1 MKLQKTTAALLFFLF
16 FSCVNLFSESFRTNI
31 EGSIE
36 ITPEKMTGGSVT
48 LGINSSVFLTLGPEA
63 RFLRGIELEIIAP
76 QGWLS
81 YRGSLV
87 MMIYNNISSQTNAL
101 IGLSDITANQII
113 LEPLASRIN
122 IIYQIPVRQAHGMR
136 TTTTVTVPSSIALPS
151 AFPVLI
157 RFSPVIKGLSSE
169 LENMTFNLTA
179 RPILNDE
186 GAVRLAFQ
194 YPAQLANRSFTALI
208 DDKIIDNIRE
218 QIMLKEGEHHLV
230 ILSDDYRN
238 ESRRFIVER
247 AKVIDL
253 SVELQ
258 DPTPVLI
265 FEGPQNAQ
273 IFLNNSRISRDQI
286 IKVEPGVHEVRFQV
300 GDYTLIQTVNVSKG
314 KTYRI
319 ALAVD
324 LTVKEED

>member
-1 MKLQKTTAALLFFLF
+1 MAMCLF
-16 FSCVNLFSESFRTNI
+16 FSVVCLFSESFRTNI

-36 ITPEKMTGGSVT
+36 ISPEKMAGSSVI
-48 LGINSSVFLTLGPEA
+48 LGINNSVLLTLGPET
-63 RFLRGIELEIIAP
+63 RFLRGIEIEIIAP
-76 QGWLS
+76 QAWLA

-87 MMIYNNISSQTNAL
+87 MMIYNNVNAQVST
-101 IGLSDITANQII
+101 GTSDVTANQIV
-113 LEPLASRIN
+113 LEPLVSRLN
-122 IIYQIPVRQAHGMR
+122 IVYQLPVRQSHGLR
-136 TTTTVTVPSSIALPS
+136 TTTTVIVPSAIALPS
-151 AFPVLI
+151 SFPALL
-157 RFSPVIKGLSSE
+157 RFSPVIKGLNSE
-169 LENMTFNLTA
+169 LESMTFNLTA
-179 RPILNDE
+179 RPILSDE
-186 GAVRLAFQ
+186 GAVRLAFR
-194 YPAQLANRSFTALI
+194 YPAQLANRPFTVLI
-208 DDKIIDNIRE
+208 DDKIVDNINE

-258 DPTPVLI
+258 DPTPILI

-273 IFLNNSRISRDQI
+273 IFLNNSRISRDQPV
-286 IKVEPGVHEVRFQV
+286 KAEPGVHEVKFQV
-300 GDYTLIQTVNVSKG
+300 GDYTVIQTVNISRG

-324 LTVKEED
+324 LTIQEED